1 MRARSWNKVFWI
13 QCVTVGFVVPVLADN
28 PLAYSYL
35 CPASLHLEVKTGLR
49 VAEVARL
56 SLGAGNV

>member
-1 MRARSWNKVFWI
+1 M
-13 QCVTVGFVVPVLADN
+13 VGFVVPVLADN